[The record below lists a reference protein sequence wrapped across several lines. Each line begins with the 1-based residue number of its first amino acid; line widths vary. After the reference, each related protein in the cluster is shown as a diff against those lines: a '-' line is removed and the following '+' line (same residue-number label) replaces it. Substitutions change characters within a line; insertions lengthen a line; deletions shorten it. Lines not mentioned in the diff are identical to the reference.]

1 MGKGGK
7 GKASSQIC
15 LAATV
20 PRDVRDD
27 MTYHYQT
34 ENQAAVKAWA
44 DLIRG
49 KGRHSL
55 PKYFWLWSLWSGQSY
70 RMMKNIEIIATW
82 CQIIRLKRHQ
92 IRFWMGS
99 APDPA
104 RGARSAPHAPA
115 DPFPAPGLETT
126 CLPKYV
132 SQIRLWVTVSEQRS
146 MQWIN
151 TVGKQTLL
159 HICA

>member
-92 IRFWMGS
+92 IRFWMGALPQTPLGELAALPMPQLTPSLLRASKQLASPNMYPKS
-99 APDPA
+99 AYEWQCPN
-104 RGARSAPHAPA
+104 RGQ
-115 DPFPAPGLETT
+115 
-126 CLPKYV
+126 C
-132 SQIRLWVTVSEQRS
+132 SELIQ
-146 MQWIN
+146 
-151 TVGKQTLL
+151 
-159 HICA
+159 